1 MWLVTLIA
9 VKAHAMSQIELAV
22 SLSRRLESLLEEKY
36 QATGKGLHEKVSS
49 IETTL
54 PSQLVKSLRYIAT
67 IRNSVVHEEGFVI
80 EDLAGFSA
88 QGDAALAQLG
98 GAPMSE
104 TKPRNAGKMAWDFE
118 RLQGFL
124 TLAII
129 VGCSIG
135 GAVITF
141 LSFGGVGSVV
151 MGLIGGAVVGV
162 WVPFAVKKVL
172 EFLLGL
178 FIIICVLGLAGA
190 ILKLTGVM

>member
-67 IRNSVVHEEGFVI
+67 IRNSVVHEQGFVI

-104 TKPRNAGKMAWDFE
+104 TKPTNAGKMAWDFE